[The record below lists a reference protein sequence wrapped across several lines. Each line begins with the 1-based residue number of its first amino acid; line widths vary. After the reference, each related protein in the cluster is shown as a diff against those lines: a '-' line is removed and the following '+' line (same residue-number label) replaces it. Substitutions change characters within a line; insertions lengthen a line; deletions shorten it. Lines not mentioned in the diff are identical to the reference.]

1 MKLKFV
7 LIFQLI
13 FFVSCTVTE
22 KPEFIKVDAI
32 KIQHSTAKT
41 ITVVANAHF
50 LNKNSV
56 GGNLQLNE
64 IHVLIDSMAVAKVNS
79 ETFKVPKKE
88 TFTIP
93 LTVKIPYDKVFK
105 KNKNNIL
112 GDVLNILTRKEILI
126 QYKGTIT
133 YKLGKFSYDYS
144 LDNSDKVKLN
154 F

>member
-7 LIFQLI
+7 LIIQLI

-22 KPEFIKVDAI
+22 KPEFVKLDSIKV
-32 KIQHSTAKT
+32 KHSSTKT
-41 ITVVANAHF
+41 ITVVTNAHF

-56 GGNLQLNE
+56 GGKLQLNT
-64 IHVLIDSMAVAKVNS
+64 IDVFVDSIAVAKINS
-79 ETFKVPKKE
+79 EIFEVPKKE
-88 TFTIP
+88 KFTIP

-112 GDVLNILTRKEILI
+112 DNVLNMLTRKEILI
-126 QYKGTIT
+126 QYKGTIR
-133 YKLGKFSYDYS
+133 YKLGKFSYDYP
-144 LDNSDKVKLN
+144 LDYSNKVKLN